1 MSVFSFDAV
10 ISVSGSSATK
20 ISASVAAFSVLSV
33 VFPTISDTVSTALVS
48 PSAAVST
55 VLVSSSAAV
64 SAAPCI
70 SFAGLPHAV
79 MLMAIAAA
87 SITAVAF
94 SDITIFFFIIISP
107 QSTKQRKRAQLP
119 VCTVLFAAAHFTSKN
134 MCNAVCQYYYT
145 VFEEPLFLTFLK

>member
-33 VFPTISDTVSTALVS
+33 VFPAISDTVSTALVS
-48 PSAAVST
+48 LSAAVST

-64 SAAPCI
+64 SAAPLHIFCR
-70 SFAGLPHAV
+70 AAACCHANGHR
-79 MLMAIAAA
+79 AAA
-87 SITAVAF
+87 SITAVTFF
-94 SDITIFFFIIISP
+94 SDIIIFFFIIISP

-134 MCNAVCQYYYT
+134 MCNCRVCPIIIPYSNR
-145 VFEEPLFLTFLK
+145 FS